1 MSRRGG
7 LGRGLDALLPPTQDG
22 GLERRGA
29 AVTAPIDRIVPNPR
43 QPRRAFDEAELAEL
57 THSVTELG
65 ILQPL
70 LVRETAAGYELIAGE
85 RRLRAATAAGLS
97 EVPVL
102 VVETD
107 ERGSLERAL
116 VENIHRADLNP
127 IEEAAA
133 YKELMDEGGLTQEA
147 LGAKLGR
154 SRVTV
159 TNALRLLDLPL
170 EVQGLL
176 TAGRLTAGHGRALLG
191 LQGNPLQPRL
201 ARRAA
206 PTYEKLKEILAGSPV
221 VYPDET
227 GWRIGGRSA
236 WLWVFTNQRQTA
248 ADPSNSV
255 RRAFTLSTAPA
266 DAGST
271 SGRYTPLTPTRILDT
286 RSGLGTNG
294 AVAPLQADQAIDVYK
309 GWLEIDTF
317 EGLLVEYAK
326 RKGARR

>member
-43 QPRRAFDEAELAEL
+43 QPRRAFDETELAEL

-127 IEEAAA
+127 IEEATA

-206 PTYEKLKEILAGSPV
+206 
-221 VYPDET
+221 DE
-227 GWRIGGRSA
+227 S
-236 WLWVFTNQRQTA
+236 L
-248 ADPSNSV
+248 SV
-255 RRAFTLSTAPA
+255 RELEELVRRYQSMSASTTSRGASAPQRPPAATEAQRLLA
-266 DAGST
+266 DH
-271 SGRYTPLTPTRILDT
+271 LQTRVRIEM
-286 RSGLGTNG
+286 G
-294 AVAPLQADQAIDVYK
+294 
-309 GWLEIDTF
+309 
-317 EGLLVEYAK
+317 K
-326 RKGARR
+326 RKGRIVLDFVSPEELQRLTEIIVGAQAGATAHVASVD